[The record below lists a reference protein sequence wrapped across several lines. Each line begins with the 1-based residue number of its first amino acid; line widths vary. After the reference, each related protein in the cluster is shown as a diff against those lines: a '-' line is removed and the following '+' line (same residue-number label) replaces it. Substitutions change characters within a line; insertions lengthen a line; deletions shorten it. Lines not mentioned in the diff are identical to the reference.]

1 MKKKFIFTIILSAL
15 AIVSCNKKE
24 NETRIFDQGQPDQN
38 TGLSKTDSTFR
49 QSSACFYWRRPWE
62 DETNC
67 QNNVCFEE
75 LCYMTL
81 GCEEDM
87 AMVADVY
94 IDPLDDRIHVVRI
107 LNQSTLPDNYSQ
119 WFVNQ
124 IQNGYITI
132 NYDSPIE
139 DEGILNDSALDYIPS
154 GTYPIYS
161 YNGNIVI
168 KINY

>member
-1 MKKKFIFTIILSAL
+1 
-15 AIVSCNKKE
+15 
-24 NETRIFDQGQPDQN
+24 
-38 TGLSKTDSTFR
+38 
-49 QSSACFYWRRPWE
+49 
-62 DETNC
+62 
-67 QNNVCFEE
+67 
-75 LCYMTL
+75 MTL